1 MEKSYLDYKM
11 FLMLRKKNND
21 YFKNC
26 SLKGTGSFMASLWKP
41 AFGAFVF
48 RNINYIISGYDK
60 TFSIIYIQV
69 SILTE
74 LN

>member
-1 MEKSYLDYKM
+1 
-11 FLMLRKKNND
+11 
-21 YFKNC
+21 
-26 SLKGTGSFMASLWKP
+26 MASLWKP

-60 TFSIIYIQV
+60 LFSIIYIQV

>member
-1 MEKSYLDYKM
+1 M
-11 FLMLRKKNND
+11 FLILRNKNND

-48 RNINYIISGYDK
+48 RNVNYIISG
-60 TFSIIYIQV
+60 FCIIFCIIYIQI